1 MKFNITISETMKTI
15 LSILGLISL
24 ALLILNI
31 YYKKCSVEP
40 YVSIPSDADKKN
52 IDFIDNFDYID
63 TDDDFTEFYEELRDN
78 YNMLINTQEDSG
90 HDIIN
95 SILENMSIYNINTS
109 SYNIQEKKI
118 QEMKKSYV
126 LMYLVAISHIVFR
139 PSPEYIEDELNEENK
154 KNIIKNLKK
163 YFGENITEQRLTYV
177 FKNNVF
183 VREKYKIFL
192 KLKKSYLEE
201 YLADEEEGEDDD
213 K

>member
-1 MKFNITISETMKTI
+1 MKFNIALSKTLQII

-24 ALLILNI
+24 ALFIINI

-40 YVSIPSDADKKN
+40 YVSIPSDADKNN
-52 IDFIDNFDYID
+52 IDFIDNFDYVD
-63 TDDDFTEFYEELRDN
+63 TDDDFREFYEELRDN

-126 LMYLVAISHIVFR
+126 LMYLVAISHIVFT

-154 KNIIKNLKK
+154 ENIIKNLKI

-192 KLKKSYLEE
+192 KLKKAYLEE
-201 YLADEEEGEDDD
+201 YSPEGEEDDE
-213 K
+213 